1 MRFAAPVNPPI
12 LTAWPQ
18 NNVLPIMI
26 RLTVIEALTLA
37 EQADCYAIRTEVF
50 CHEQKVSR
58 DLEFDGLDGDSRH
71 YLARHGDQPVGT
83 GRVRPLDGNVVK
95 FERIAVGI
103 AHRGQDIG
111 WAIMDRAIAD
121 AIAGGAAAGKL
132 NAQVSAGG
140 FYEKLGFVRY
150 GDKFMEAGIEHIA
163 MVRHF

>member
-12 LTAWPQ
+12 LTVWPQ

-26 RLTVIEALTLA
+26 RLTVIEALTPA

-50 CHEQKVSR
+50 CHEQNVSR
-58 DLEFDGLDGDSRH
+58 DLEFDGLDGDCRH
-71 YLARHGDQPVGT
+71 YLALLGNLTVGT
-83 GRVRPLDGNVVK
+83 GRVRPVDGNVVK

-103 AHRGQDIG
+103 PHRGQDIG
-111 WAIMDRAIAD
+111 RALMDRAIAD
-121 AIAGGAAAGKL
+121 AIAEGVVSAKL